1 LGTKSFLRAA
11 KSTLLGERCFLGFA
25 TELAGVYN
33 AMTPWLTA
41 ARWGG
46 AAAGGG
52 TDPDR
57 QVDDLNATIAKM
69 SRGSRLPPDLIPG
82 YIS

>member
-1 LGTKSFLRAA
+1 
-11 KSTLLGERCFLGFA
+11 
-25 TELAGVYN
+25 
-33 AMTPWLTA
+33 MTPWLTA

-69 SRGSRLPPDLIPG
+69 SRRSRLPPDLIPG